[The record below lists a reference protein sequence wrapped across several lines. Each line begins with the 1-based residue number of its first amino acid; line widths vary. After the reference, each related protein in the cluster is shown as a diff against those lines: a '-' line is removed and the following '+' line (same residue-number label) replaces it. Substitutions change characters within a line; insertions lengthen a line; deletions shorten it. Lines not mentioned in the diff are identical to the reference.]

1 MPKPGFSR
9 LSSGDSDFELRASFV
24 IRHPS
29 FVILN
34 MSAVNETLVRDV
46 VAEVLGRLNGGPV
59 LTPKAAPAP
68 VPAAPSPPP
77 PASACGC
84 DHTGSKSR
92 PATALRGRFG
102 VFADAGEACAA
113 AQEAYLQLKGKGSA
127 ARRKI
132 EEIIKTLAEKNAEPW
147 GKLELDET
155 KIGRLDHKIEKLKII
170 KLVPGVD
177 WLRPD
182 ARSGDHGIT
191 LEEYTPFGV
200 VGAVTP
206 STHSI
211 PTLSGNIVNI
221 TAAGNAVVFN
231 THPGASRCAATAVR
245 AYNEAIY
252 RETGIENLACTIEK
266 PTLESFDAICRH
278 EAVRLLLVTG
288 GPAVVK
294 AAMQTGKRAI
304 CAGPGNPPVFVD
316 DTACLKRA
324 AQAIVQGAAYDN
336 NLLCIGEKEV
346 FVLDHIADQLMAEME
361 KNGAVRLTSAQ
372 LDALTRAAFTFKQGQ
387 GGGCAHAS
395 VNKDFIGKDAP
406 VLAKAAGVNVR
417 PDTQLLF
424 AETDANH
431 PFVVEEQMMPFL
443 PIVRVKSVEEGIAC
457 SLAAEHGYKH
467 TSIIHSHNVEH
478 MTAMGR
484 ALDTTLF
491 IKNGACMAGLG
502 LGGEGYLSYSI
513 ATPTGEGLTNPRTFT
528 RVRRCVMVDNLRI
541 Y

>member
-1 MPKPGFSR
+1 
-9 LSSGDSDFELRASFV
+9 
-24 IRHPS
+24 
-29 FVILN
+29 
-34 MSAVNETLVRDV
+34 MSVVNENLIRDV
-46 VAEVLGRLNGGPV
+46 VTEVMERLGGGPV
-59 LTPKAAPAP
+59 P
-68 VPAAPSPPP
+68 VKAPSAPSTPPSP
-77 PASACGC
+77 SHNSSARAK
-84 DHTGSKSR
+84 TN
-92 PATALRGRFG
+92 ATAALHGKFG
-102 VFADAGEACAA
+102 IFADANEACAA
-113 AQEAYLQLKGKGSA
+113 AQEAYLQLQQKGVA

-132 EEIIKTLAEKNAEPW
+132 EEVVKTLAEKNAEAW

-155 KIGRLDHKIEKLKII
+155 KIGRLDHKIAKLQII

-182 ARSGDHGIT
+182 GRSGDHGIT

-206 STHSI
+206 STHSV

-221 TAAGNAVVFN
+221 AAAGNAVVFN
-231 THPGASRCAATAVR
+231 AHPSAARCAATALR
-245 AYNEAIY
+245 TYNEAIY
-252 RETGIENLACTIEK
+252 RETGIENIACMIEK
-266 PTLESFDAICRH
+266 PTLDSFNAMCKN
-278 EAVRLLLVTG
+278 ENVRLLLVTG
-288 GPAVVK
+288 GPMVVK

-324 AQAIVQGAAYDN
+324 AKAIIEGAAFDN

-346 FVLDHIADQLMAEME
+346 FALDNIADKLMAEME
-361 KNGAVRLTSAQ
+361 KNGAVRLTNAQ
-372 LDALTRAAFTFKQGQ
+372 LDALTKAAFTFKEGQ

-395 VNKDFIGKDAP
+395 VNKDFIGKDVA
-406 VLAKAAGVNVR
+406 VLAKAAGVNV
-417 PDTQLLF
+417 PAGTQLLF
-424 AETDANH
+424 AETDAKH
-431 PFVVEEQMMPFL
+431 PFVEEEQMMPFL
-443 PIVRVKSVEEGIAC
+443 PIVRVKSVEEGIEHA
-457 SLAAEHGYKH
+457 LEAEHGYKH
-467 TSIIHSHNVEH
+467 TSIIHSHDVEH

-491 IKNGACMAGLG
+491 IKNGPCMAGLG

-513 ATPTGEGLTNPRTFT
+513 ATPTGEGVTNPRTFT

>member
-1 MPKPGFSR
+1 
-9 LSSGDSDFELRASFV
+9 
-24 IRHPS
+24 
-29 FVILN
+29 
-34 MSAVNETLVRDV
+34 MSAVNETLIRDV
-46 VAEVLGRLNGGPV
+46 VAEVLGRIGGATTTVTTSAP
-59 LTPKAAPAP
+59 AAPAP
-68 VPAAPSPPP
+68 AAKSE
-77 PASACGC
+77 SCGC
-84 DHTGSKSR
+84 ASKK
-92 PATALRGRFG
+92 ATSAPALRGKYG
-102 VFADAGEACAA
+102 VFATADEACAA
-113 AQEAYLQLKGKGSA
+113 AQEAFVQLQQKGVA

-132 EEIIKTLAEKNAEPW
+132 EEIVKTMAEKNAEAW

-177 WLRPD
+177 WLNPYG
-182 ARSGDHGIT
+182 RSGDHGIT
-191 LEEYTPFGV
+191 LEEFTPFGV

-206 STHSI
+206 STHSV

-231 THPGASRCAATAVR
+231 AHPGAARCAATAVR

-252 RETGIENLACTIEK
+252 RETGIENIACMVER
-266 PTLESFDAICRH
+266 PTLDSFNAICQH
-278 EAVRLLLVTG
+278 EVVRLLLVTG
-288 GPAVVK
+288 GPMVVK

-304 CAGPGNPPVFVD
+304 CAGPGNPPVLVD
-316 DTACLKRA
+316 DTCCLTRA
-324 AQAIVQGAAYDN
+324 AKAIIQGAAYDN

-346 FVLDHIADQLMAEME
+346 FVLDHVADKLMTEMSKYGGVQLNSNQLE
-361 KNGAVRLTSAQ
+361 RLTK
-372 LDALTRAAFTFKQGQ
+372 AAFTFQAGQ

-406 VLAKAAGVNVR
+406 VLAHAAGVEVR

-424 AETDANH
+424 AETDAKH
-431 PFVVEEQMMPFL
+431 PFVEEEQMMPML
-443 PIVRVKSVEEGIAC
+443 PIVRVKSIEEGIER
-457 SLAAEHGYKH
+457 SLEAEHEYRH
-467 TSIIHSHNVEH
+467 TSIIHSHDVEN
-478 MTAMGR
+478 MTAMAR

-491 IKNGACMAGLG
+491 IKNGPCMAGLG

-513 ATPTGEGLTNPRTFT
+513 ATPTGEGVTNPKTFT

>member
-1 MPKPGFSR
+1 
-9 LSSGDSDFELRASFV
+9 
-24 IRHPS
+24 
-29 FVILN
+29 
-34 MSAVNETLVRDV
+34 MSAINEALVRDI
-46 VAEVLGRLNGGPV
+46 VAEALARLGGASVPA
-59 LTPKAAPAP
+59 KAQASSAPA
-68 VPAAPSPPP
+68 
-77 PASACGC
+77 ASSCGC
-84 DHTGSKSR
+84 DGKKVSPSV
-92 PATALRGRFG
+92 ALRGKYG
-102 VFADAGEACAA
+102 VFQDANEACAA
-113 AQEAYLQLKGKGSA
+113 AHEAFRQLQAKGVET
-127 ARRKI
+127 RRKI
-132 EEIIKTLAEKNAEPW
+132 ENIVKTLAEKNADEW
-147 GKLELDET
+147 GRIELEET

-206 STHSI
+206 STHSV

-221 TAAGNAVVFN
+221 VAAGNAVVFN
-231 THPGASRCAATAVR
+231 AHPSAARCAAVAVR

-252 RETGIENLACTIEK
+252 RETGIENIACMIEK
-266 PTLESFDAICRH
+266 PTMESFAAMCKH

-316 DTACLKRA
+316 DTACMKRA
-324 AQAIVQGAAYDN
+324 AKAIITGAAYDN

-346 FVLDHIADQLMAEME
+346 FALDSIAGKLMGEME
-361 KNGAVRLTSAQ
+361 KNGAVRLSSSQ
-372 LDALTRAAFTFKQGQ
+372 LDALTKAAFTFKEGQ

-395 VNKDFIGKDAP
+395 VNRDFIGKDP
-406 VLAKAAGVNVR
+406 SVLAKAAGVNL
-417 PDTQLLF
+417 PAGTQLLF
-424 AETDANH
+424 AETDSNH

-443 PIVRVKSVEEGIAC
+443 PIVRVKSLEEGVER
-457 SLAAEHGYKH
+457 SLEAEHAYKH
-467 TSIIHSHNVEH
+467 TAIIHSHDIEA

-491 IKNGACMAGLG
+491 IKNGPCMAGLG

-513 ATPTGEGLTNPRTFT
+513 ATPTGEGVTNPRTFT